1 MIMNTLFSIC
11 SIGFIIVL
19 VLFML
24 LFLAVI
30 FDWEKIVIYLT
41 DYKFY
46 PLFVFCELAFCII
59 ILIAEA
65 IL

>member
-1 MIMNTLFSIC
+1 MIMNTLFSIGF
-11 SIGFIIVL
+11 IGFIIVL

-30 FDWEKIVIYLT
+30 FDWEKIVSYLI

-46 PLFVFCELAFCII
+46 PLFVFCDLAFCTI

-65 IL
+65 TL

>member
-1 MIMNTLFSIC
+1 MIMNMLFSIGF
-11 SIGFIIVL
+11 IGFIIVL

-46 PLFVFCELAFCII
+46 PLFVFCDLVFCTI

-65 IL
+65 AL